1 MGKQIC
7 TFPPRVNNRLNTDTV
22 KPRTAVYA
30 DNKLVGWY
38 RVTRPIIGIGMR
50 FRDFE
55 LIFRKIEL
63 TFKQS
68 IYTQSLVLFPL
79 DNFMSYI

>member
-1 MGKQIC
+1 M
-7 TFPPRVNNRLNTDTV
+7 P
-22 KPRTAVYA
+22 AVT
-30 DNKLVGWY
+30 

-63 TFKQS
+63 TFKQG

>member
-1 MGKQIC
+1 MFSVHWIN
-7 TFPPRVNNRLNTDTV
+7 TFFTN
-22 KPRTAVYA
+22 
-30 DNKLVGWY
+30 